1 MELKSLII
9 IDNEMRS
16 LCFNRTFMELKFNI
30 FRNVLWSGTG
40 FNRTFMELKYPSDAQ
55 KESGNYVLI
64 VPLWN

>member
-1 MELKSLII
+1 
-9 IDNEMRS
+9 
-16 LCFNRTFMELKFNI
+16 MELKFNI